1 MTLEEAL
8 DRTLRLVETQLRPD
22 APRADVLQA
31 LTTTRVLLRAGHDTM
46 ATASGQGALVTAAL
60 AMARSGH
67 EVWVDAPDV
76 PMVGVQPPLS
86 GTRLLPALAEVGA
99 DLLPT
104 RVIAIGQPPG
114 PLDVAFAFGAAPLPA
129 AGVAWR
135 LNARAWTARLLP
147 LEAVEPWGTDDWPL
161 GGLGAGYLAAGEA
174 FKAAVRKLA
183 HLAAGPLFTDLFA
196 PCAGCTIELAPPGAT
211 RAAALGAFDIVS
223 GGAITN
229 AALFA
234 LLRLPGVTGHARIL
248 DKDTNGL
255 SNLNRNALLLRS
267 RLEAFKVE
275 DLATYANG
283 LVLEP
288 MPVRYGGA
296 WGDPVLRPRVLVGVD
311 HIPSRWAAQAA
322 GPAWL
327 GVGAT
332 EEFSVLRTLHPAG
345 APCAACLHPH
355 DPGSSEDPIPTC
367 AFVSGWSGLL
377 LATAF
382 AREAAG
388 AVLDAGAQ
396 QLFFTALRPE
406 SFDFGAMAGRADPR
420 CRLACTASQAA
431 EPRSTRAMSSPSARR
446 PPGDA

>member
-1 MTLEEAL
+1 MTLEDAL

-31 LTTTRVLLRAGHDTM
+31 LTTTRVMLRADHDTLS
-46 ATASGQGALVTAAL
+46 TASGQSALVTAAL

-67 EVWVDAPDV
+67 EVWIDAPDV
-76 PMVGVQPPLS
+76 PMVGAQSPLN
-86 GTRLLPALAEVGA
+86 GVRLLPALAEVGA

-104 RVIAIGQPPG
+104 RVIAIGHPPG
-114 PLDVAFAFGAAPLPA
+114 PVDAAFAFGAAPLPTA
-129 AGVAWR
+129 DAAWR

-147 LEAVEPWGTDDWPL
+147 PEEMERWRADDWPL
-161 GGLGAGYLAAGEA
+161 GGLGAGYLAAGEV
-174 FKAAVRKLA
+174 FKIAVRKLA

-211 RAAALGAFDIVS
+211 RGAALGAFDIIS

-234 LLRLPGVTGHARIL
+234 LLRLPSVTGHARIL
-248 DKDTNGL
+248 DKDTNSL

-275 DLATYANG
+275 DLATYGNG

-288 MPVRYGGA
+288 LPVRYGEAG
-296 WGDPVLRPRVLVGVD
+296 GHDPVLRARVLVGVD
-311 HIPSRWAAQAA
+311 HIASRWAAQAA

-327 GVGAT
+327 GIGAT
-332 EEFSVLRTLHPAG
+332 EEFSVLRTVHPAG

-355 DPGSSEDPIPTC
+355 DPGPTDDPIPTC
-367 AFVSGWSGLL
+367 AFVSGWAGLF
-377 LATAF
+377 LAA
-382 AREAAG
+382 AYVREAAG
-388 AVLDAGAQ
+388 AAFEAGAQ
-396 QLFFTALRPE
+396 QLYFTALRPE
-406 SFDFGAMAGRADPR
+406 GFGFAAMAGRADAG
-420 CRLACTASQAA
+420 CRLSCDAAQAL
-431 EPRSTRAMSSPSARR
+431 RSNRHGQGT
-446 PPGDA
+446 